1 MCGDAKRV
9 TVALSYDVKLVIQ
22 GSIVLSLFLEIIDQG
37 RLVLNYWYYQLIY
50 VNL

>member
-9 TVALSYDVKLVIQ
+9 NVA
-22 GSIVLSLFLEIIDQG
+22 IVLFLEIIDQG
-37 RLVLNYWYYQLIY
+37 RLVLNYRRYQLIY